1 MKTESSVTV
10 YIVDDEPD
18 VCRGL
23 ERLLRTASY
32 ETHSF
37 TSGVEFLSAHDPD
50 LPGCIILDFDLA
62 APGLD
67 GLKVQSALA
76 ASGCL
81 RPIIFLT
88 GRANIATSVAALRCG
103 AVDFLTK
110 PIDADALFKALREAL
125 DIDAMNRR
133 AVVLL
138 QSISRRLATL
148 TPREREVLEHVVR
161 GRLNKQIAAD
171 LGTVEKTIKVHRS
184 RVMYKMAARSLA
196 ELVQLANS
204 VGIGA
209 ATVCSVD
216 AENAV
221 MERVRD
227 RLRRF
232 GRDDVAKLASNRLQ
246 DRALPRVR
254 VERTVNRNYVL

>member
-1 MKTESSVTV
+1 MKMDSSVTV
-10 YIVDDEPD
+10 YIVDDEPE

-23 ERLLRTASY
+23 DRLLRTESY
-32 ETHSF
+32 ETRTFISA
-37 TSGVEFLSAHDPD
+37 VDFLSAHDPEM
-50 LPGCIILDFDLA
+50 PGCVILDFDLA
-62 APGLD
+62 TPGFD
-67 GLKVQSALA
+67 GLKLQSMLA
-76 ASGCL
+76 DSGCL
-81 RPIIFLT
+81 RPVIFLT

-110 PIDADALFKALREAL
+110 PIDADGLFKALREAL
-125 DIDAMNRR
+125 EIDSLNRR
-133 AVVLL
+133 AAVLL
-138 QSISRRLATL
+138 KSISRRLATL

-184 RVMYKMAARSLA
+184 RVMCKMGARSLA

-209 ATVCSVD
+209 ATVCAAG
-216 AENAV
+216 AEGTAID
-221 MERVRD
+221 RFRD

-232 GRDDVAKLASNRLQ
+232 GHDDAARVCANRSEEGCL
-246 DRALPRVR
+246 LRVR
-254 VERTVNRNYVL
+254 VERTAERDYAQ